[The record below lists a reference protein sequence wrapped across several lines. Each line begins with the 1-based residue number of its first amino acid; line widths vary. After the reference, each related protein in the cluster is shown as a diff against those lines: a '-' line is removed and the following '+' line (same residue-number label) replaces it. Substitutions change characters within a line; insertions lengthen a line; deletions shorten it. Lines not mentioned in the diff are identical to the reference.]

1 MIQQQLEGGVPDLAH
16 LQSTMHAIELACS
29 SIQMHTNSAAAEAT
43 LLSLNQ
49 ATRPYKLCQFILE
62 NSQVANARF
71 QAAAAIRDAAIR
83 EWSSLPADDKKGLIG
98 FCLCY
103 VMQRASSPEGYVQ
116 AKVSSVAAQLM
127 KRGWLEHTV
136 AEKETFFYQVNQAI
150 IGIHGLD
157 VQFTGINFLESLVSE
172 FSPSTSSAMGLPR
185 EFHEQCRKSL
195 ELHYLKTFYCWAK
208 DAAVSVATRITE
220 SDTEVPEAK
229 VCTAALRL
237 MLQILNWEFQPKST
251 PAKAGINAFSPGI
264 RTDTTATKR
273 SDCHVAQLGPAWRD
287 ALLTSGHIGWI
298 VSLYAALREKF
309 SAGAYWLDCP
319 IAVSARKLIVQFC
332 SVTGSIFVSGN
343 DHMQENHLV
352 QLLSGIMHWI
362 DPPHTIAQAIES
374 GRSESEMLDGCR
386 ALLSMATVANSILF
400 DNLLKSI
407 RPFGTLTLLSNL
419 MSEVIKVQMTK
430 RCDEETW
437 SWEARDILLDTWTI
451 LLTPIEPSG
460 GNAMIPPDGIN
471 AAANVFAFIAESEL
485 KAASA
490 SALDEDDG
498 SDYLQASIS
507 SMDERLI
514 SYALIGRAAVNVT
527 IPLLSRLFSERVA
540 LLHQG
545 RGVMDPTP
553 TLEELYSLLLIIGH
567 VLADEA
573 EGETPVIPNSIQ
585 SHFGDTLET
594 ENHPVVILSVSI
606 IKFAEQSLNPEMR
619 AAVFSPRLMEAVIWF
634 LARWSCTY
642 LLSEE
647 IGESDLHLIQNSRK
661 TLLSFFGEYNQGKVV
676 LDIIVRVSVTTLMSY
691 PGEKDL
697 QALTC
702 SELLRA
708 LVRRRRICTTLILL
722 DSWRELASS
731 FANEEALFLLNAAN
745 QRSLAET
752 LVRSASG
759 IKNSES
765 VYQYIRDLM
774 GAVTKHLIELSNKSD
789 IKNISQQPDV
799 IFSLSCLLERLRG
812 AVRASEPRLQKALWE
827 MGFSIMN
834 PVLVLLEVYK
844 NESTV
849 IYLLLKFVVD
859 WVDGQIAYLE
869 ARETSA
875 VADFSTRLLQL
886 YSSHNIGKISISLSS
901 SLASE
906 ANTEKY
912 KDLRALLQLLSSFCS
927 KDLIDFSSDSD
938 ESQSTN
944 ISEVVYLGLHIVT
957 PLISLELLKY
967 PKLCHDYFS
976 LLSHML
982 EVYPETVVRL
992 NSEAFLHVLGT
1003 LDFGLH
1009 HQDTEIVNMCLRSL
1023 KALAAYHYKAT
1034 ASGSLGL
1041 GSHATVVKDV
1051 HGNTQDGIFSRFLQV
1066 LLQILLFEDYS
1077 PDLVSPAADA
1087 LFPLILCEQGL
1098 YQKLASELIE
1108 RQANP
1113 EFKSRLATAFHMV
1126 TNSNQLSTDLDRMNY
1141 QRFRKNINAFL
1152 VEVRGFLRTV

>member
-1 MIQQQLEGGVPDLAH
+1 GLLGERLSENRPNKYYWLLCHVTISEAVAATGDSIFVNIGKLLAVSFSRGRFFFFLFACAGAQFLHLVLTISTRISESFLGFSTRIFEREMIQQQLEGGVPDLAH

-545 RGVMDPTP
+545 RHGSNTNFGRTV
-553 TLEELYSLLLIIGH
+553 LIIVDH
-567 VLADEA
+567 WA
-573 EGETPVIPNSIQ
+573 
-585 SHFGDTLET
+585 
-594 ENHPVVILSVSI
+594 
-606 IKFAEQSLNPEMR
+606 
-619 AAVFSPRLMEAVIWF
+619 
-634 LARWSCTY
+634 CTC
-642 LLSEE
+642 
-647 IGESDLHLIQNSRK
+647 R
-661 TLLSFFGEYNQGKVV
+661 
-676 LDIIVRVSVTTLMSY
+676 
-691 PGEKDL
+691 
-697 QALTC
+697 
-702 SELLRA
+702 
-708 LVRRRRICTTLILL
+708 
-722 DSWRELASS
+722 
-731 FANEEALFLLNAAN
+731 
-745 QRSLAET
+745 
-752 LVRSASG
+752 
-759 IKNSES
+759 
-765 VYQYIRDLM
+765 
-774 GAVTKHLIELSNKSD
+774 
-789 IKNISQQPDV
+789 
-799 IFSLSCLLERLRG
+799 
-812 AVRASEPRLQKALWE
+812 
-827 MGFSIMN
+827 
-834 PVLVLLEVYK
+834 
-844 NESTV
+844 
-849 IYLLLKFVVD
+849 
-859 WVDGQIAYLE
+859 
-869 ARETSA
+869 
-875 VADFSTRLLQL
+875 
-886 YSSHNIGKISISLSS
+886 
-901 SLASE
+901 
-906 ANTEKY
+906 
-912 KDLRALLQLLSSFCS
+912 
-927 KDLIDFSSDSD
+927 
-938 ESQSTN
+938 
-944 ISEVVYLGLHIVT
+944 
-957 PLISLELLKY
+957 
-967 PKLCHDYFS
+967 
-976 LLSHML
+976 
-982 EVYPETVVRL
+982 
-992 NSEAFLHVLGT
+992 
-1003 LDFGLH
+1003 
-1009 HQDTEIVNMCLRSL
+1009 
-1023 KALAAYHYKAT
+1023 
-1034 ASGSLGL
+1034 
-1041 GSHATVVKDV
+1041 
-1051 HGNTQDGIFSRFLQV
+1051 
-1066 LLQILLFEDYS
+1066 
-1077 PDLVSPAADA
+1077 
-1087 LFPLILCEQGL
+1087 
-1098 YQKLASELIE
+1098 
-1108 RQANP
+1108 
-1113 EFKSRLATAFHMV
+1113 
-1126 TNSNQLSTDLDRMNY
+1126 
-1141 QRFRKNINAFL
+1141 
-1152 VEVRGFLRTV
+1152 